1 MIAKQGMPVM
11 RYAGAAFAAL
21 LIAPFP
27 GAAAELCPA
36 LSSTTPTPC
45 ESLIDPASDLLQNRI
60 NSRLNI
66 VGATPGDGESVWAE
80 SRQAPFQTV
89 GGAQALTTTYFGADY
104 RLGSDLLLGAM
115 VQRDDRIV
123 TLPIDGEVTA
133 TDAYLAG
140 PYAAYRLSSNLV
152 LGARAAFGETSDG
165 TALVSEEAYFTT
177 NRLLT
182 EARLS
187 GSWGLGEWQLT
198 PAAALT
204 HVDETAIAA
213 IPGVAET
220 SVAMTRFTAG
230 PEVRRP
236 IDMGFGSSLEPFA
249 FFKTSFDLDDVKIGP
264 GAARNTVGGGL
275 VVNDADGYVIQ
286 AIGNYSET
294 VGAAIPDPSLAGKVM
309 VSVPLN

>member
-1 MIAKQGMPVM
+1 
-11 RYAGAAFAAL
+11 
-21 LIAPFP
+21 
-27 GAAAELCPA
+27 
-36 LSSTTPTPC
+36 
-45 ESLIDPASDLLQNRI
+45 
-60 NSRLNI
+60 LNI
-66 VGATPGDGESVWAE
+66 VGATPDGESVWAE

-115 VQRDDRIV
+115 VQRDDRIL

-152 LGARAAFGETSDG
+152 LGGRAAFGETSNG
-165 TALVSEEAYFTT
+165 TALLSEETDFTT

-187 GSWGLGEWQLT
+187 GSWGLGEWQLM
-198 PAAALT
+198 PAAAVT
-204 HVDETAIAA
+204 HLDETSIAA

-220 SVAMTRFTAG
+220 SVAMTHFTAG

-249 FFKTSFDLDDVKIGP
+249 FFKTSFDLDDLKIGP

-294 VGAAIPDPSLAGKVM
+294 MGAAIPDPSLAGKVM